1 MSGSIT
7 NFIYNMQVVN
17 PNNSINNIFS
27 NVSLVELIDIITII
41 IQKIKKAKIINNIK
55 VLNDNRK
62 NISRFSLDINYS
74 LFNGSNLAIALFNFS
89 RNFQ

>member
-1 MSGSIT
+1 
-7 NFIYNMQVVN
+7 MQVVN